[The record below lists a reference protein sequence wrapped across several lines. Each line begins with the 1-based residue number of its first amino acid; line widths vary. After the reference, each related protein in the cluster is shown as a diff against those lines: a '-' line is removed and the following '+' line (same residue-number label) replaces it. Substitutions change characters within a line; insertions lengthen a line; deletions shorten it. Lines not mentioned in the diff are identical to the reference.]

1 MKTQNKFYL
10 VFYVKTPFKRQ
21 TRKRQGVLQKYS
33 IHYTYISETEDRPRP
48 DSQKK
53 YPPMLNVG
61 VELNCDH
68 VTAANVCL
76 P

>member
-21 TRKRQGVLQKYS
+21 TRKRQGVLQKY
-33 IHYTYISETEDRPRP
+33 TYISETEDRPRP

-61 VELNCDH
+61 VELHCDH
-68 VTAANVCL
+68 VTAANMCL